1 MKLHCITFADG
12 IHEKY
17 KRAAL
22 KLCDMIV
29 KSQIFSTMKVY
40 TVEDLLQDKEFHE
53 RHMGFIQQNRRGF
66 GYWIWKPYI
75 VWKRLQ
81 EVEEGDIVL
90 YLDACTTFNNEGKAR
105 FLDYL
110 NLLLSSPQKCFFL
123 EMAKGLTLRKYTKMD
138 CVKQLDA
145 EALLDLPVLVAG
157 ILMMANTSY
166 NRQMIKYIYDTCSEY
181 HLVDDS
187 PSTLT
192 NDPTFKEHR
201 HDQSIISIIFR
212 KLAPSSIFELEDEF
226 YFYKREAEGAKY
238 PFWIQSNEY

>member
-40 TVEDLLQDKEFHE
+40 TIEDLIQDTEF
-53 RHMGFIQQNRRGF
+53 RQQHMEFIQQNPRGF

-90 YLDACTTFNNEGKAR
+90 YLDACTTFNVEGKAR
-105 FLDYL
+105 FFEYV
-110 NLLLSSPQKCFFL
+110 NMLLQSPQKCFFM
-123 EMAKGLTLRKYTKMD
+123 EMHKDLLIKHWTKMD
-138 CVKQLDA
+138 CANQLDGKMFLDTPVIISTFFMVCNTKTNK
-145 EALLDLPVLVAG
+145 LLFEYLYKL
-157 ILMMANTSY
+157 
-166 NRQMIKYIYDTCSEY
+166 CSEY
-181 HLVDDS
+181 PLVDDS
-187 PSTLT
+187 PSILP

-201 HDQSIISIIFR
+201 HDQSILSILMK
-212 KLAPSSIFELEDEF
+212 KLCPSSVFVLPGEH
-226 YFYKREAEGAKY
+226 YFVKGEPERLNY
-238 PFWIQSNEY
+238 PFWIHSNEY